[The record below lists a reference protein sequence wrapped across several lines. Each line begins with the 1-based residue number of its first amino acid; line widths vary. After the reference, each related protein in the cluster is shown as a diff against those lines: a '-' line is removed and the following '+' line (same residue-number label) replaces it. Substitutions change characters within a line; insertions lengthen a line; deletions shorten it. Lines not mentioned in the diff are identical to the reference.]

1 MSTILYVILAL
12 LLLGIMV
19 TVHELGH
26 FTAARACGIAVR
38 AFGVGFGPKIFSRK
52 SKKSGTEYSLRAIP
66 GGGFCAFYGEDDIT
80 GEQEKTDPRSFTIQP
95 AWKRLIVMAAG
106 PIMNFVLVFVAALI
120 FFSAYGLPYE
130 GDTITTQIVSV
141 TKDSPADKAGM
152 LAEDIITEVNG
163 EVINGNFSEKITAWD
178 GTAPLE
184 VKVSRADGEHTLY
197 MTPDYISTEGRYMIG
212 VTMTQS
218 VDVVWTRA
226 GFGKTVSHTADV
238 CVDAGGAILTALK
251 NLVTRGEGID
261 QMSGPVGVIS
271 IIAEQT
277 REYKMMGYLNMLIVI
292 SINLGLV
299 NLLPIPGL
307 DGCRIVFVVIEM
319 ILRRPV
325 NRKVEAYVHL
335 VGYIFLIGLM
345 LFFTFHDVLNFFG

>member
-106 PIMNFVLVFVAALI
+106 PIMNFVLAFVAALI

-218 VDVVWTRA
+218 VDVVWARA

>member
-106 PIMNFVLVFVAALI
+106 PIMNFVLAFVAALI

-218 VDVVWTRA
+218 VDVVWARA

-299 NLLPIPGL
+299 NLLPIRGL